1 MYCAASLSSGEAEG
15 RGPNSCDNQPRCAMA
30 LSVSRW
36 TLSPPVCALASEEGV
51 GMGLGVDVGVD
62 VGVVVGLRTQATDT
76 TDTTARM
83 VRTIAR

>member
-1 MYCAASLSSGEAEG
+1 M
-15 RGPNSCDNQPRCAMA
+15 
-30 LSVSRW
+30 
-36 TLSPPVCALASEEGV
+36 CALASEEGV